1 MLESLH
7 ALSDWVISWA
17 YTPYGAMALFALA
30 FVESSFFPIPPDVL
44 LIALCLLNPR
54 ASLIYAT
61 ICSIGSVVGGAFGY
75 ALGRYGGR
83 PLLRRMFADAKIQ
96 LVETYYQR
104 YDVWAVGIAAFTPI
118 PYKVFTVTAG
128 AFLLNFKRFIAV
140 SIVGRSGRFF
150 IVALLFFFF
159 GKPIAAFIQEY
170 LNILSVLFVLALVGG
185 FALIHYWSRKQM
197 VKPALS
203 VVAEREQQEAREDV

>member
-7 ALSDWVISWA
+7 GLSSWVISWA

-30 FVESSFFPIPPDVL
+30 FAESSFFPIPPDVL

-54 ASLIYAT
+54 ESLTYAT
-61 ICSIGSVVGGAFGY
+61 ICAVGSVAGGAFGY
-75 ALGRYGGR
+75 VLGRYGGR
-83 PLLRRMFADAKIQ
+83 PLLRRMFAEAKIR

-128 AFLLNFKRFIAV
+128 VFLLDFKRFVLA
-140 SIVGRSGRFF
+140 SAVGRSGRFF
-150 IVALLFFFF
+150 FVAVLFFFF

-170 LNILSVLFVLALVGG
+170 LNILSVLFVLLLVGG

-197 VKPALS
+197 VKPALTI
-203 VVAEREQQEAREDV
+203 AAQGEDQKAPGDG